1 MGPTFSSIEREMGLV
16 ESGSISTRTSST
28 KCRMLRSL
36 MLLTRLFSGLFR
48 PEDHLPVSL
57 APQGS
62 IKLTPWEGSI
72 LVS

>member
-1 MGPTFSSIEREMGLV
+1 
-16 ESGSISTRTSST
+16 
-28 KCRMLRSL
+28 MLRSL